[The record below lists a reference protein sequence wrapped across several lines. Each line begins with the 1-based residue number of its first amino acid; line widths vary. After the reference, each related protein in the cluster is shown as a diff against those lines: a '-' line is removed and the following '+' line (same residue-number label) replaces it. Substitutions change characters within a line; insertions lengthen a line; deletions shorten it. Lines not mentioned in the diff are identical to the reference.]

1 MFSRRLFAWTFKVHS
16 YGTDE
21 NSTNAIGICLER
33 FIQRSDEDVPFPC
46 RSMEMEPFL
55 KWMHRY
61 HFYCEYTEWAM
72 GKMHRSIYRRRERE
86 KFNRVN
92 SIDRAW
98 QSVWRYRRA
107 SSNNKTKQKAKS
119 IVRLAHECM
128 CTSDRV
134 ITCTICYLFHLTLA
148 TAMFVLLLHKTRK
161 FRIKMHDSNKIS
173 GTNWNEMKKMI
184 LWSHL
189 ISRASGA
196 FYISTMW
203 STNACNGHR
212 EEKSE
217 WVSERERDKGTVE
230 VLTRG

>member
-1 MFSRRLFAWTFKVHS
+1 MSRKVYPTIRRRRAFSLLFNGN
-16 YGTDE
+16 GT
-21 NSTNAIGICLER
+21 I
-33 FIQRSDEDVPFPC
+33 F
-46 RSMEMEPFL
+46 EMDASISFL
-55 KWMHRY
+55 LR
-61 HFYCEYTEWAM
+61 
-72 GKMHRSIYRRRERE
+72 IYRMGHGKNAPKHLLKKRE

-107 SSNNKTKQKAKS
+107 SSNNKTKHKAKS

-148 TAMFVLLLHKTRK
+148 TTMFVLLLHKTRK

-189 ISRASGA
+189 VSRASRA

-212 EEKSE
+212 EKKSE
-217 WVSERERDKGTVE
+217 WVNKWVRERGKKAQSKY
-230 VLTRG
+230 